1 MTTGRTMNTIA
12 VLKNNSLPSLV
23 QKELERMILA
33 GDLAAGEKLNEIT
46 LAEMLGVSRGPV
58 REAFRALEEVGLV
71 RQEKNLG
78 VFVRQIS
85 LQEAD
90 DIYDVRCAL
99 DDLIGRQLA
108 SRISAAQIQ
117 DLRAILDFMDGLAAN
132 GDVDGYSRMNLEFHD
147 LLLNMTD
154 NNKLIQTYRRLVNEL
169 NLYRRSALAQSGCL
183 PTSTAE
189 HHKIVDAIASG
200 NPQEAGHIM
209 REHAMA
215 GRHRM
220 HSAHARQLL
229 AATTSDSLPNRKAN

>member
-1 MTTGRTMNTIA
+1 MTTSRTMSTIA
-12 VLKNNSLPSLV
+12 LIQKNSLPSLV

-33 GDLAAGEKLNEIT
+33 GDLVAGDKLNEVT

-71 RQEKNLG
+71 QQEKNCG

-85 LQEAD
+85 LEEAD
-90 DIYDVRCAL
+90 DIYEVRGAL
-99 DDLIGRQLA
+99 DELIGRKLA
-108 SRISAAQIQ
+108 STVSIAQVQ
-117 DLRAILDFMDGLAAN
+117 ELRALLDRMDSVAAG

-147 LLLNMTD
+147 LLLNMT
-154 NNKLIQTYRRLVNEL
+154 NNHKLIHTYRRLVNEL
-169 NLYRRSALAQSGCL
+169 NLYRRSALAQSGSL

-189 HHKIVDAIASG
+189 HHRIVDAIATG

-215 GRHRM
+215 GRQRM
-220 HSAHARQLL
+220 HCAHA
-229 AATTSDSLPNRKAN
+229 AAANSSDSLSNRKAN